1 MGEDIGEKWGRSI
14 QDLVFFDFFDM
25 RKWDFD
31 YPRMG
36 FIKTG
41 KFDDTE
47 SCDVDHQKAI
57 LFGAGNIS

>member
-57 LFGAGNIS
+57 LFGAGYIS